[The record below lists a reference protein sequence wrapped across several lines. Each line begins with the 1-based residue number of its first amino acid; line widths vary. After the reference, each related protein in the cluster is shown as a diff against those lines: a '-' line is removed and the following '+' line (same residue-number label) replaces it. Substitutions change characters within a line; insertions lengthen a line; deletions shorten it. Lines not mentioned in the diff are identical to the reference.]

1 MLEESIS
8 PYEESTIAYLRQLVG
23 NYEETMT
30 LYGLVGDSQPN
41 EKRFAM
47 KGEFV
52 INRISDIATLTME

>member
-1 MLEESIS
+1 MRA
-8 PYEESTIAYLRQLVG
+8 TGGRQLVG